1 MRASSSGLP
10 ASTIF
15 TAEWVLPIAQPPIAR
30 GHVSCAGDHVVD
42 VGTGRA
48 GAVDLGR
55 VALMP
60 ALVNAH
66 THLELSYLR
75 GRIDPARSF
84 VEWVRALL
92 AMRRE
97 AADPGAA
104 HIVEAA
110 ARACGEAVSS
120 GTGVFGDVSN
130 TLVTPLLGTLAP
142 HVAGIVFHELI
153 GFRSVGADA
162 HIVAARERAHGRRTG
177 AVRVNTAPHAPY
189 SVSPALFRAIGQ
201 ELERDGSPITTVHLA
216 ESAEEVE
223 LLRDGSGPWRQALED
238 LGAWDETWQP
248 PGLSPVAYLESL
260 RFLGPSVLVVHAV
273 QCDGADVARLAN
285 CRATVVVCPRSN
297 HHVGVGA
304 APIEAF
310 YRAGLRVAIGTDSLA
325 SAPDLNMFEEM
336 AHVRRA
342 APSVPAR
349 RILESATRVGAEAL
363 GCGDRH
369 GAIAPGTA
377 PGLIAV
383 SLPSDVVD
391 VEEYLVSGIGPERVS
406 WVWHPRHDAASA

>member
-1 MRASSSGLP
+1 MPASSSGLP
-10 ASTIF
+10 TSTTF
-15 TAEWVLPIAQPPIAR
+15 TAEWVLPITQPPIAR

-75 GRIDPARSF
+75 GRVGPARSF
-84 VEWVRALL
+84 VEWVRVLL
-92 AMRRE
+92 AQRRDAPDPR
-97 AADPGAA
+97 AAY
-104 HIVEAA
+104 IVEAA
-110 ARACGEAVSS
+110 AQAYGEAVSS

-130 TLVTPLLGTLAP
+130 TLVTPLLGTAAP

-153 GFRSVGADA
+153 GFRSDGAGA
-162 HIVAARERAHGRRTG
+162 HIAAARERAHASRTEV
-177 AVRVNTAPHAPY
+177 VRVNPAPHAPY
-189 SVSPALFRAIGQ
+189 SVSPALFRAIRE

-216 ESAEEVE
+216 ESPEEVQ
-223 LLRDGSGPWRQALED
+223 LLRDGSGPWRQVLED
-238 LGAWDETWQP
+238 LGAWDQAWQP
-248 PGLSPVAYLESL
+248 PGMSPVAYLESL
-260 RFLGPSVLVVHAV
+260 RFLGPSVLAVHAV
-273 QCDGADVARLAN
+273 QCDGADVARLAK
-285 CRATVVVCPRSN
+285 CGATVVVCPRSN

-304 APIEAF
+304 APIDAF

-406 WVWHPRHDAASA
+406 WVWHPRHDASV

>member
-1 MRASSSGLP
+1 VPASSSGLP
-10 ASTIF
+10 TSITF
-15 TAEWVLPIAQPPIAR
+15 TAEWVLPITQPPIAR
-30 GHVSCAGDHVVD
+30 GHVSCARDHVMG
-42 VGTGRA
+42 VGTGHA

-75 GRIDPARSF
+75 GQVGPARNF

-92 AMRRE
+92 ALRRDAPDPR
-97 AADPGAA
+97 AAR
-104 HIVEAA
+104 IVDAA

-130 TLVTPLLGTLAP
+130 TLVTPLLGSPAP

-153 GFRSVGADA
+153 GFRSDGSDA
-162 HIVAARERAHGRRTG
+162 HIAAARERAHASRTE
-177 AVRVNTAPHAPY
+177 AVRIHPAPHAPY
-189 SVSPALFRAIGQ
+189 SVSPALFRAIGK
-201 ELERDGSPITTVHLA
+201 ELERNGSPITTVHLA
-216 ESAEEVE
+216 ESPEEVQ
-223 LLRDGSGPWRQALED
+223 LLRDGSGPWRQVLED
-238 LGAWDETWQP
+238 LGAWDDAWQP
-248 PGLSPVAYLESL
+248 PGMTPVAYLESL
-260 RFLGPSVLVVHAV
+260 HFLGPSVLAVHAV
-273 QCDGADVARLAN
+273 QCDGADVARLAQ
-285 CRATVVVCPRSN
+285 CGATVVVCPRSN
-297 HHVGVGA
+297 QHVGVGA

-310 YRAGLRVAIGTDSLA
+310 YGAGLRVAIGTDSLA

-342 APSVPAR
+342 APSVAAR
-349 RILESATRVGAEAL
+349 RILESATRVGADAL

-369 GAIAPGTA
+369 GSIAPGTA

-406 WVWHPRHDAASA
+406 WVWHPRHDATSA